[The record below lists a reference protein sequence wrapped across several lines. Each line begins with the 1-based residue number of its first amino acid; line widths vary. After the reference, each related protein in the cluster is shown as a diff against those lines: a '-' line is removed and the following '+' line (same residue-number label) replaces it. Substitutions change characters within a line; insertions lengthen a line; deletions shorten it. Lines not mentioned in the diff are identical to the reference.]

1 MVEER
6 LDMPELLTVVE
17 ERFDMPELLTVVME
31 GMPRWRRLSSAA
43 SLVSPLRPF
52 RILD

>member
-17 ERFDMPELLTVVME
+17 ERFDMPELLTMME
-31 GMPRWRRLSSAA
+31 EDRFDMP
-43 SLVSPLRPF
+43 
-52 RILD
+52 